1 MLELAGQRQADNSL
15 APYTYRTHRKQLR
28 LNCACPRQPVLPCWE
43 KQLGG
48 LFGDNVRA
56 ATLKGDGFRSLHDL
70 VKNFLFRQLRA
81 VGVPTECEVFNLF
94 ARELLQEGLSRIE
107 KGRTRQT
114 MVPDIKISIPEAG
127 GRSEQRLFEMKVLSS
142 CLTRYP
148 RNPRPEGRS
157 VDNR

>member
-1 MLELAGQRQADNSL
+1 MD
-15 APYTYRTHRKQLR
+15 
-28 LNCACPRQPVLPCWE
+28 
-43 KQLGG
+43 

-56 ATLKGDGFRSLHDL
+56 ATLKGDGFRSRHDL
-70 VKNFLFRQLRA
+70 VKNFLFRKLRA

-114 MVPDIKISIPEAG
+114 MVPDFKISIPEAG